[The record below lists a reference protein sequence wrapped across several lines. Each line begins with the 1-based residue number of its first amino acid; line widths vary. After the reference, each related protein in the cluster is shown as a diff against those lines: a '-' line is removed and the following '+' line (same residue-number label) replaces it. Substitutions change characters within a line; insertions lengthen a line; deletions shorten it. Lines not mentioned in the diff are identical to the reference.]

1 MYPKNRWANPRR
13 FFFLDFFNV
22 YTESQ
27 IMYEITVSKVF
38 AAAHAIRL
46 YDGTL
51 EPIHGHNWNV
61 DVTVSAQELDGM
73 ETVMDFHVLET
84 AIDALLKKVHNRHL
98 NEVAPFIDCKVNP
111 TAERVAWW
119 VGTEIAKTLPGHVK
133 MTSVRVTEAPGC
145 ATTWK
150 P

>member
-1 MYPKNRWANPRR
+1 
-13 FFFLDFFNV
+13 
-22 YTESQ
+22 
-27 IMYEITVSKVF
+27 MYEITISKVF
-38 AAAHAIRL
+38 AAGHAIRL
-46 YDGTL
+46 YDGTV

-61 DVTVSAQELDGM
+61 DVTVSAQDLDGM

-84 AIDALLKKVHNRHL
+84 AVDALLKKFHNRHL
-98 NEVAPFIDCKVNP
+98 NECEPFINFKVNP
-111 TAERVAWW
+111 TAERVAWHI
-119 VGTEIAKTLPGHVK
+119 GQEITKTLPSHVK